1 MKDTCSPG
9 RIMLRTIL
17 LACALVMASVAVRA
31 ETPEIPR
38 FRLLDA
44 ADGLPST
51 TITALARDSHGY
63 LWVATWDGLARYD
76 GVGFRTWRHDPDD
89 PASLRGNVVQALH
102 IDRHDRI
109 WVATESSGLSMMDT
123 DRKGFR
129 HFRQGVYPGMES
141 DDVFAI
147 TSKEDD
153 LWFGTFGSGLYRM
166 SDDGEIQRFRF
177 DEAATDGLPSDTVL
191 SLAFDAQGDLWIGT
205 LAGLAR
211 HDGTAVRRVPTPDG
225 GAPIVYSVTPDGETL
240 WVGTAAGVYRRLANG
255 EWEVPAWSGM
265 FARPNAVMTVVN
277 SGDGEYW
284 IGSQGG
290 LWRTEGN
297 GAPSPIRPGNE
308 NQDVGR
314 VLQTMLLQP
323 DGGLWVPFPT
333 IGLGYLHS
341 DWRRVAGYTTAQ
353 GLGGG
358 LYRALAPSSKG
369 GTWLGSSLGVIEH
382 LDHRTGEVVPLEWH
396 AESLRKQR
404 VTALMEDRHGQ
415 LWIGHRTGI
424 MRINLQTGELH
435 SWQQDSGLDAT
446 PAGGTI
452 EWLMEAPDGSIWVH
466 GQGAGV
472 QRRDSESGQVL
483 DHFDST
489 SMYGSTLSEVE
500 KFELDPEGALWVA
513 GKGGLLRWQADSREF
528 VPVPDMAGERA
539 LNFVFEDAD
548 SVWLHRLSGLE
559 LWHREEGGLWVKQR
573 RLSMAEGVPTVE
585 STGMRIDGQRQLWLS
600 TRRGL
605 FRINTVSGDVR
616 HFGLRDGLLSQ
627 EFNDRTLVLASDGV
641 LVGSMADGSV
651 MLLDTTLADLPPQS
665 PVLMLD
671 GVKVGRRDQLVAL
684 PMEGGFELQYDDH
697 ELQVSARLLSFQNPQ
712 ANRYR
717 SWLEGFDHEWVDQG
731 ASGERVF
738 SSLPPGRYKLR
749 MQGID
754 PAGNLSQEQVL
765 AFRVLPPWWRSTW
778 GILLF
783 VLAGALLLALAAL
796 SYRQRLR
803 RLHAW
808 QLAVHKQDIAEQA
821 SMAKT
826 RFLATLAHEV
836 RTPLTGVMGMSEL
849 LLESPLQET
858 QRAHVH
864 SLRQAGDHLLRLVN
878 DALDLARI
886 EAGKLELLSQDFD
899 PRVLVQ
905 ETVALTRPLAEK
917 RGLAFKVD
925 VAPELPQALRGDPV
939 RIRQILLNLLGN
951 AVKFTEQGSVAL
963 YLGMTDGGQVRM
975 QVSDTGPGLSAEQV
989 QRLFRRFEQAE
1000 GAQTTARYGGSGLGL
1015 AICRELTVAMGGHI
1029 QVESV
1034 PGAGTRFMV
1043 DLPLPSAVGHVQPAV
1058 MGRVVAGDTRA
1069 LHILLVED
1077 DATVAEVITGMLRLR
1092 GHQVVH
1098 VAHGLAALGMLAGH
1112 GFDVALLDLDLP
1124 GLDGFSLAQQL
1135 RVQGFQAPLLA
1146 ITARA
1151 DAEAEPR
1158 AKASGFAG
1166 FLRKP
1171 LDGETLASAIAAVLA
1186 NGSED
1191 ASGQP

>member
-1 MKDTCSPG
+1 
-9 RIMLRTIL
+9 MLRTIL
-17 LACALVMASVAVRA
+17 LVWMLALMPLAVQA
-31 ETPEIPR
+31 GAPEIPR

-51 TITALARDSHGY
+51 TIPALARDRHGY

-89 PASLRGNVVQALH
+89 PASLPGNVVQALH

-147 TSKEDD
+147 ASKDDD

-166 SDDGEIQRFRF
+166 SADGEIQRFRSGGM
-177 DEAATDGLPSDTVL
+177 DTDGLPSDTVL

-211 HDGTAVRRVPTPDG
+211 YDGTAMRRVPTPDG
-225 GAPIVYSVTPDGETL
+225 GAPIVYSVTPDGDTL
-240 WVGTAAGVYRRLANG
+240 WIGTAAGVYRKLADG
-255 EWEVPAWSGM
+255 QWEVPAWSEM

-290 LWRTEGN
+290 LWRTEGD
-297 GAPSPIRPGNE
+297 GAPSPVRPGNE

-314 VLQTMLLQP
+314 VLQALLLQP

-333 IGLGYLHS
+333 LGLGYLHS
-341 DWRRVAGYTTAQ
+341 DWRRVAGYTPAQ

-358 LYRALAPSSKG
+358 LYRALAPSSKD
-369 GTWLGSSLGVIEH
+369 GTWLGSSLGMIEH

-396 AESLRKQR
+396 AEAIRKHR
-404 VTALMEDRHGQ
+404 ISALLEDRRGQ
-415 LWIGHRTGI
+415 LWAGHRNGI
-424 MRINLQTGELH
+424 MRINLETGELRV
-435 SWQQDSGLDAT
+435 WQHDSGADAP
-446 PAGGTI
+446 PAGGAI
-452 EWLMEAPDGSIWVH
+452 EWLMETPDGSIWVYA
-466 GQGAGV
+466 QGGGV
-472 QRRDSESGQVL
+472 QRRDGESGKVL
-483 DHFDST
+483 DRFDST
-489 SMYGSTLSEVE
+489 SLYGSTLSEVE
-500 KFELDPEGALWVA
+500 KFEIDPEGVLWVA
-513 GKGGLLRWQADSREF
+513 GKGGLLRWQAGSREF
-528 VPVPDMAGERA
+528 VPVVGMTGERV

-548 SVWLHRLSGLE
+548 NVWLHRLSGLE
-559 LWHREEGGLWVKQR
+559 LWRRQEGGHWEQQR
-573 RLSMAEGVPTVE
+573 HLSMADGVPTVE
-585 STGMRIDGQRQLWLS
+585 STGLLMDAQRQLWLS

-605 FRINTVSGDVR
+605 FRIDIDSGAVR

-627 EFNDRTLVLASDGV
+627 EFNDRALVLAPDGV
-641 LVGSMADGSV
+641 LVGSAADGSV
-651 MLLDTTLADLPPQS
+651 VVLDTMLADPPPQS

-671 GVKVGRRDQLVAL
+671 GIKVGRQDQLISL
-684 PMEGGFELQYDDH
+684 PVEGGFNLRYDDH
-697 ELQVSARLLSFQNPQ
+697 ELQISARLLSFQNPN

-738 SSLPPGRYKLR
+738 SSLPPGRYTLR

-754 PAGNLSQEQVL
+754 PAGNLSQEQRV

-783 VLAGALLLALAAL
+783 VLVGALLLGLAAL
-796 SYRQRLR
+796 SYRERLR
-803 RLHAW
+803 RVNAW
-808 QLAVHKQDIAEQA
+808 QLAEHKRDIAEQA

-849 LLESPLQET
+849 LLESSLQET
-858 QRAHVH
+858 QRSHVH

-905 ETVALTRPLAEK
+905 ETAALTRPLAEK

-925 VAPELPQALRGDPV
+925 VAPELPHALRGDAV

-963 YLGMTDGGQVRM
+963 HVGMTDGGLVRM
-975 QVSDTGPGLSAEQV
+975 RVSDTGPGLSGEQV

-1015 AICRELTVAMGGHI
+1015 AICRELTVAMGGQI

-1034 PGAGTRFMV
+1034 PGAGTRFTV
-1043 DLPLPSAVGHVQPAV
+1043 DLPLRSAMGQVQSI
-1058 MGRVVAGDTRA
+1058 VADRAAAGSQRA

-1077 DATVAEVITGMLRLR
+1077 DATVADVITGMLRLR
-1092 GHQVVH
+1092 GHRVVH

-1124 GLDGFSLAQQL
+1124 GLDGFSLAKQL
-1135 RVQGFQAPLLA
+1135 RVQGFRAPLLA

-1151 DAEAEPR
+1151 DGEAESQ
-1158 AKASGFAG
+1158 AKSAGFAG

-1171 LDGETLASAIAAVLA
+1171 LDGEALANAIAAVLA
-1186 NGSED
+1186 SDGD
-1191 ASGQP
+1191 DVTGQPPGLQTE